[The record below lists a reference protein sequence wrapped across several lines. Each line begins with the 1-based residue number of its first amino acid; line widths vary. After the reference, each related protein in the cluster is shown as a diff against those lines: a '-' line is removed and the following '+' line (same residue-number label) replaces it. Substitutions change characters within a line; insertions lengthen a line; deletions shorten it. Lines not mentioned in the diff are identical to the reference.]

1 MAKKRVA
8 LRVLGA
14 VGGFCALTYVTLA
27 GAQASLWPL
36 GGLWWVVAPGAICVL
51 LWPVVALMDFGELRR
66 RHNRR
71 VNTADRTAGRTQE
84 LIVDNPDF
92 LPGMLKYA
100 SSEERLAAFLPP
112 SPAKPVLAHGL
123 RADRMSNA
131 KYVVTPNDTK
141 ILGYIT
147 PSGGEFL
154 VDALV
159 GSQKEYLGNW
169 ASLEG
174 ALGVLA
180 DANAH

>member
-1 MAKKRVA
+1 M
-8 LRVLGA
+8 
-14 VGGFCALTYVTLA
+14 GGFCALTYVTLA